1 MLLIGV
7 SGMESGERMTKEEI
21 LSAVSMRIDGYT
33 WKSIANQL
41 HYSDVTVR
49 ESISKLIQSPRKT
62 AGGKFMYVIF
72 PNVRSWMRDEGVS
85 CHKISC
91 ETHYCEA
98 SIRDQLS
105 GRSKMN
111 PIVVKKI
118 MQMSGMTYDEVISLE
133 GGNSD
138 AEKNTG

>member
-1 MLLIGV
+1 
-7 SGMESGERMTKEEI
+7 
-21 LSAVSMRIDGYT
+21 
-33 WKSIANQL
+33 
-41 HYSDVTVR
+41 
-49 ESISKLIQSPRKT
+49 
-62 AGGKFMYVIF
+62 MYVIF
-72 PNVRSWMRDEGVS
+72 PNVRGWMRDEGVS

-111 PIVVKKI
+111 PVVVKKI

-133 GGNSD
+133 GGDSD

>member
-1 MLLIGV
+1 
-7 SGMESGERMTKEEI
+7 
-21 LSAVSMRIDGYT
+21 
-33 WKSIANQL
+33 
-41 HYSDVTVR
+41 
-49 ESISKLIQSPRKT
+49 
-62 AGGKFMYVIF
+62 MYVIF

-91 ETHYCEA
+91 ETHYCET

-111 PIVVKKI
+111 PVVVKKI

-133 GGNSD
+133 GGDSD